1 MGRRD
6 VHRDEDG
13 SLRADYSG
21 PAADPAACYI
31 HMIVVT
37 YSYIGMKLAVGLLLI
52 LLPVI

>member
-31 HMIVVT
+31 HMIVDT
-37 YSYIGMKLAVGLLLI
+37 YSYIVVHKYI
-52 LLPVI
+52 LVDPQ